1 MRFRSGLS
9 ILVIAITAMV
19 VFAGCRQPKRV
30 VLTKEQKERIT
41 SNVLKE
47 APAIA
52 KPLGVDFA
60 DTIRLL
66 GVEMKPATAKPGD
79 KVEITYYWESL
90 KATKG
95 DWKLFIHLEKP
106 RRKRQ
111 ILDHNAVGELYPI
124 AKWKKGEIIRDVQ
137 RITLDGD
144 FPPGSAE
151 LWIGVFDEAAWKN
164 RQQNERMSITKKGA
178 AKTDKENRALGATLS
193 VKKGAK
199 TAAKTK
205 PAPAVEVKAS
215 VKKLAA
221 APTIDGTIAPE
232 EWAGAT
238 KLALNYRPDARPYQA
253 AAKTELQI
261 AWDAANLYLAFQT
274 KDKEIV
280 SQYTKRDDT
289 LWKEDV
295 VEIYLDPDGDQKD
308 YLELQVAPT
317 GAVFDAFF
325 SSHRKPDWPE
335 ASKNFNIEMKTAVT
349 MVGTPNDKNEGGE
362 DASWNVEVAIPFAS
376 IPSLKGKLPAPGDK
390 WKANFYR
397 LDVNPKAGR
406 PSQAVWSPAG
416 GDFHNLSRAGTLTFA
431 E

>member
-1 MRFRSGLS
+1 MRFRSGFYVLVA
-9 ILVIAITAMV
+9 VIAASL

-47 APAIA
+47 APSIA
-52 KPLGVDFA
+52 KPLAVDFA

-66 GVEMKPATAKPGD
+66 GVEMKPETAKPGD
-79 KVEITYYWESL
+79 KIEITYYWESL
-90 KATKG
+90 KETKG
-95 DWKLFIHLEKP
+95 DWKLFVHLEKP

-137 RITLDGD
+137 HITLDGD
-144 FPPGSAE
+144 FPPGNAE
-151 LWIGVFDEAAWKN
+151 LWIGVFDETAWKT
-164 RQQNERMSITKKGA
+164 RQKNERMTITKKG
-178 AKTDKENRALGATLS
+178 KGRTDKENRALGATLN

-215 VKKLAA
+215 VKKLAK
-221 APTIDGTIAPE
+221 APVIDGAIAPE
-232 EWAGAT
+232 EWSGAT
-238 KLALNYRPDARPYQA
+238 SFALKYRPDARPYQA
-253 AAKTELQI
+253 AAKTDLQV
-261 AWDAANLYLAFQT
+261 AWDDEHLYLAFNTQ
-274 KDKEIV
+274 DKEIV

-335 ASKNFNIEMKTAVT
+335 ASRNFNIEMKTAVKIQ
-349 MVGTPNDKNEGGE
+349 GKANDKNEDAE
-362 DASWNVEVAIPFAS
+362 DTSWSVEVAIPFAS
-376 IPSLKGKLPAPGDK
+376 IPSLKGKIPAVGDA